1 MKIGFI
7 GLGNM
12 GSGMASNLLRYCQRE
27 GYQMSVLDIN
37 QSAVKLFE
45 SLGASAAE
53 SVGELSAQSDV
64 LFTSLPSAKEIN
76 SLALGENGII
86 NNLKLGATWFETS
99 TNEVS
104 AWESLRE
111 QAKDSVSLI
120 DAPVT
125 GGSEGAAAGTLTML
139 LGGDESVIDQ
149 YRPLLNSFTRRA
161 VHMGPSGAGYT
172 AKLAQLHLNYLVA
185 QGIGEALMLGAK
197 AQLDLNTLYEVLNSS
212 CASSYVVENYI
223 PKVLDGSYDDSFKLG
238 LAEKDMRLINQ
249 LGEHL
254 DVELTLGSVVY
265 DSYKIATQAYGFD
278 APHLS
283 IVKLIEEQSLTQLRH
298 SAVGSA
304 SSTNDSDLALQR

>member
-12 GSGMASNLLRYCQRE
+12 GSGMAANLLAYCQCE
-27 GYQMSVLDIN
+27 GHQLSVLDIN
-37 QSAVKLFE
+37 ETAVALFE
-45 SLGASAAE
+45 SKGAMRAH
-53 SVGELSAQSDV
+53 SVSELIANSDV

-76 SLALGENGII
+76 ALALGDSGILK
-86 NNLKLGATWFETS
+86 NLQPGSVWFETS

-104 AWESLRE
+104 AWASLRD
-111 QAKDSVSLI
+111 QAPEGINLI

-125 GGSEGAAAGTLTML
+125 GGAEGAAAGTLTML
-139 LGGDESVIDQ
+139 LGGDKSVIEQ
-149 YRPLLNSFTRRA
+149 YQPLLNSFTKRA
-161 VHMGPSGAGYT
+161 VHMGPSCAGYT

-197 AQLDLNTLYEVLNSS
+197 AKLDLNTLYEVLNSS

-223 PKVLDGSYDDSFKLG
+223 PKVLDGTYDESFKLG

-254 DVELTLGSVVY
+254 EVELTLGSVVY
-265 DSYKIATQAYGFD
+265 DSYQKATQSYGFD

-283 IVKLIEEQSLTQLRH
+283 IIRLIEEQSMTQLRNFVIENPRTDVE
-298 SAVGSA
+298 SA
-304 SSTNDSDLALQR
+304 LEM

>member
-1 MKIGFI
+1 MNIGFI

-12 GSGMASNLLRYCQRE
+12 GSGMAENLLAHCKRE
-27 GYQMSVLDIN
+27 GHQLSVLDIN
-37 QSAVKLFE
+37 EQAVALFE
-45 SLGASAAE
+45 SKGALGAP
-53 SVGELSAQSDV
+53 SVRELSAQSDV

-76 SLALGENGII
+76 ALALGESGILD
-86 NNLKLGATWFETS
+86 NLQAGAVWFETS

-104 AWESLRE
+104 TWESLRR
-111 QAKDSVSLI
+111 QTSAGVTLI

-125 GGSEGAAAGTLTML
+125 GGREGAAAGTLTML
-139 LGGDESVIDQ
+139 LGGDPLVIDQ
-149 YRPLLNSFTRRA
+149 YRPLLDSFTKRA
-161 VHMGPSGAGYT
+161 VYMGPSGAGYT

-265 DSYKIATQAYGFD
+265 DSYKRATSTYGFD

-283 IVKLIEEQSLTQLRH
+283 IIRLIEEQSMTQLRN
-298 SAVGSA
+298 SVTENSK
-304 SSTNDSDLALQR
+304 TDVEPALEM

>member
-1 MKIGFI
+1 MTMKIGFI

-12 GSGMASNLLRYCQRE
+12 GSGMAANLLAYCQQE
-27 GYQMSVLDIN
+27 GHQLSVLDIN
-37 QSAVKLFE
+37 ESAVSMFE
-45 SLGASAAE
+45 SKGASRAHSA
-53 SVGELSAQSDV
+53 GELSAQSDV

-86 NNLKLGATWFETS
+86 KNLKTGAVWFETS

-111 QAKDSVSLI
+111 RVSEGISLI

-149 YRPLLNSFTRRA
+149 HRPLLNSFTKRA
-161 VHMGPSGAGYT
+161 VYMGPSGAGYT

-249 LGEHL
+249 LGKHL
-254 DVELTLGSVVY
+254 NVELPLGSVVY
-265 DSYKIATQAYGFD
+265 DSYQKATRAYGFD

-283 IVKLIEEQSLTQLRH
+283 IVKLIEEQSMTQLRN
-298 SAVGSA
+298 SAA
-304 SSTNDSDLALQR
+304 DTA

>member
-12 GSGMASNLLRYCQRE
+12 GSGMAANLLAYCERE
-27 GYQMSVLDIN
+27 GHQLSVLDIN
-37 QSAVKLFE
+37 EKAVALFE
-45 SLGASAAE
+45 SKGALCAP
-53 SVGELSAQSDV
+53 SVQELSAQSDL

-76 SLALGENGII
+76 ALALGESGIL
-86 NNLKLGATWFETS
+86 NNLQTGSVWFETS
-99 TNEVS
+99 TNEVG
-104 AWESLRE
+104 AWESLRD
-111 QAKDSVSLI
+111 QAPAGISLI

-125 GGSEGAAAGTLTML
+125 GGAEGAAAGTLTML
-139 LGGDESVIDQ
+139 LGGDKSVIDQ
-149 YRPLLNSFTRRA
+149 YLPLLNSFTKRA

-223 PKVLDGSYDDSFKLG
+223 PKVLDGTYDQSFKLG

-249 LGEHL
+249 LGQHL
-254 DVELTLGSVVY
+254 EVELTLGSVVY
-265 DSYKIATQAYGFD
+265 DSYQKATQSYGFD

-283 IVKLIEEQSLTQLRH
+283 IIRLIEEQSMTQLRNF
-298 SAVGSA
+298 VIENPR
-304 SSTNDSDLALQR
+304 TDVEPALDK